1 MRSVSTTQKEHICK
15 EALADMPSQAHTPE
29 SRCSLEPLNMATTTT
44 RILILWVLGKNTPQH
59 SQEIN
64 SNQIKPVKQPLL
76 LEGLPTAK
84 ATLVQYKAKPGLSG
98 IFHLQKGQLSCPQS
112 LPDARMLEGSP
123 LRPFDY
129 LGSLLR

>member
-1 MRSVSTTQKEHICK
+1 MLTRTLEYGHHHNKDPDPLGSREEH
-15 EALADMPSQAHTPE
+15 
-29 SRCSLEPLNMATTTT
+29 
-44 RILILWVLGKNTPQH
+44 PQH

-98 IFHLQKGQLSCPQS
+98 IFHLQKGQPPCPQS
-112 LPDARMLEGSP
+112 LPYARMLEGSP
-123 LRPFDY
+123 PRTL
-129 LGSLLR
+129 